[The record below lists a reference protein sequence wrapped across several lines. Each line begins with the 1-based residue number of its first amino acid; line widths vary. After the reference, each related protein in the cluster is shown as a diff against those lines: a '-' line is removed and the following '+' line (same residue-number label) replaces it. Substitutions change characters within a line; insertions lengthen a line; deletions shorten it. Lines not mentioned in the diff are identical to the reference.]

1 MNLQKNQVFIEAAK
15 QEAMKSTC
23 SNKHGA
29 VVVQNNKIVSR
40 GHNYYV
46 RNFKQAHT
54 IHAEISAIYKIKCM
68 NVKKC
73 PMKLFVVRVVADK
86 LALSLPCLKCKQH
99 IISCDFIT
107 TTYYSA

>member
-29 VVVQNNKIVSR
+29 VVVQNNKIISR

-54 IHAEISAIYKIKCM
+54 IHAEISAIHKIKCM

-99 IISCDFIT
+99 IISCEFIS
-107 TTYYSA
+107 TTYYSS